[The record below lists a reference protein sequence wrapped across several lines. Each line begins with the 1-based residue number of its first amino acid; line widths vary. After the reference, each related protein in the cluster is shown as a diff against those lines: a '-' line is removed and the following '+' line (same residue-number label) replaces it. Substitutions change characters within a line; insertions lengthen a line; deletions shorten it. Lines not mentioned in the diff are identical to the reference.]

1 MDCNCAAPCVVIGF
15 NDGYQFLTVKKESHH
30 ENQTYHPLFS
40 IQLPYSYKHRHN
52 SSLVCRSQNRP
63 AAFGQGEFTFNH
75 ELISFSFD
83 THANQTGHA
92 RGRAVFENL
101 STQTQ
106 VVVRIDCLRVDSF
119 EAVITGTVLHSND
132 PDFPKSTDVIF
143 AAFDGQGIRSDTIT
157 PLFVNPFSDCNAG
170 ASPLT
175 IFQVD
180 GIVIEP

>member
-1 MDCNCAAPCVVIGF
+1 MKTKPII
-15 NDGYQFLTVKKESHH
+15 L
-30 ENQTYHPLFS
+30 
-40 IQLPYSYKHRHN
+40 
-52 SSLVCRSQNRP
+52 SLVFSSVIAISIATTHPWSVAAKTGP

-92 RGRAVFENL
+92 RGRAVFDNL
-101 STQTQ
+101 STQTE

-132 PDFPKSTDVIF
+132 PDFPKSADVIF
-143 AAFDGQGIRSDTIT
+143 AAFDGQGVRSDTIT
-157 PLFVNPFSDCNAG
+157 PLFVNPFQDCNAG

-180 GIVIEP
+180 GIVIQP